1 MSSGCFTTEITLSQV
16 LCVKIDDA
24 LTFEQGAG
32 LPCVYAT
39 AAMALD
45 DKANLKKDQ
54 VSLLIPRLQLS
65 PLLISNLIEHPH
77 SLRLRW
83 CWPGSHSNRS
93 DARRRGF
100 LHSQ

>member
-45 DKANLKKDQ
+45 DKANLKKGQ
-54 VSLLIPRLQLS
+54 VSQTNSHVAVLLI
-65 PLLISNLIEHPH
+65 LIL
-77 SLRLRW
+77 
-83 CWPGSHSNRS
+83 
-93 DARRRGF
+93 
-100 LHSQ
+100 

>member
-45 DKANLKKDQ
+45 DKANLKKGQ
-54 VSLLIPRLQLS
+54 VSLNTPMLQFS
-65 PLLISNLIEHPH
+65 PFLLIL
-77 SLRLRW
+77 
-83 CWPGSHSNRS
+83 
-93 DARRRGF
+93 
-100 LHSQ
+100 

>member
-1 MSSGCFTTEITLSQV
+1 MSKVAVGDRVIYMSSGCFTTEITLSQE

-45 DKANLKKDQ
+45 DKANLKKGQ
-54 VSLLIPRLQLS
+54 VSLNTPMLQFS
-65 PLLISNLIEHPH
+65 PFLLIL
-77 SLRLRW
+77 
-83 CWPGSHSNRS
+83 
-93 DARRRGF
+93 
-100 LHSQ
+100 